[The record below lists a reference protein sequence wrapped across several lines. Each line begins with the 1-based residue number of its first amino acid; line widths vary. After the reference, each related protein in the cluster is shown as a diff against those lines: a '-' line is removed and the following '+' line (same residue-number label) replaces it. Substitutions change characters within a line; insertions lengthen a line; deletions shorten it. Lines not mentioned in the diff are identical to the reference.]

1 MDYKDYYK
9 VLGVSK
15 DASTDEIKKAYRKL
29 AMKFHPDRNP
39 GDKKAEE
46 KFKEIN
52 EANEVLSDPE
62 KRARYDEL
70 SNTYSSWQQAGGA
83 PGSFRWEDLFGG
95 GFSGGHTRVEVNDL
109 GDMFG
114 DMGGGGFSDFFKA
127 FFGDA
132 GGGMGG
138 QRYSTAS
145 GRPRTG
151 RTYARQPSA
160 YQQQVTISFYEAY
173 HGTTRTLDINGK
185 KKELKIPAGVKT
197 GTKVRAA
204 GAVSNGSGVNGDLYL
219 IIKVADDSRYERKGD
234 DLYTEKKIDLYTA
247 ILGGETEV
255 ETPSGKVMLKIPAGT
270 QPGQSFRLA
279 GKGMPVLKQ
288 KNKFGNLY
296 VKINVTLP
304 NKLNAEEKKMF
315 EKLRGK

>member
-9 VLGVSK
+9 VLGVNKSASK
-15 DASTDEIKKAYRKL
+15 DEIKQAYRKL
-29 AMKFHPDRNP
+29 AMKYHPDRNP

-62 KRARYDEL
+62 KRSRYDQL
-70 SNTYSSWQQAGGA
+70 SNTYSSWQQAGGT

-95 GFSGGHTRVEVNDL
+95 GYSGGHTRVEVNDL
-109 GDMFG
+109 GDIFG
-114 DMGGGGFSDFFKA
+114 EAGGFSDFFKA
-127 FFGDA
+127 FFG

-138 QRYSTAS
+138 QRYSSAS
-145 GRPRTG
+145 GRPRSR
-151 RTYARQPSA
+151 RTYARPRRPAA
-160 YQQQVTISFYEAY
+160 YQQPVKISFYEAY
-173 HGTTRTLDINGK
+173 YGTTRTLDVNGK

-204 GAVSNGSGVNGDLYL
+204 GAVSNGSGTNSDLYL
-219 IIKVADDSRYERKGD
+219 IIQVAGDSRFERKGD
-234 DLYTEKKIDLYTA
+234 DLYTEKKVDLYTA
-247 ILGGETEV
+247 VLGGETEV
-255 ETPSGKVMLKIPAGT
+255 ETPSGKVVLTIPAGT
-270 QPGQSFRLA
+270 QPGQNFRLA

-288 KNKFGNLY
+288 TNKFGNLY
-296 VKINVTLP
+296 VKVNVSLP
-304 NKLNAEEKKMF
+304 KKLNSEEKKLF